1 MVEKEFERDRL
12 VFKPFSTLTDD
23 EKKIIVKSWE
33 NPFNARYNKTK
44 DANESVEKISRLAQP
59 TFKKL
64 EQYEDCMYFRAV
76 FDKTTGELIGNCRF
90 GKYYKSKTNEC
101 WDFGFNVL
109 LKHWLKGYGTEIIGK
124 IIDFARGE
132 GVKTLNG
139 GADIENYASYKAM
152 INNGFEYMGYDEDGD
167 YKYVLDLSKALKKKD
182 DIYITWQ
189 EHLERTK
196 TDLGEDKFNRLQN
209 INKKIIEMVKRIQK
223 GEDED
228 VLVNRYFEALNQIET
243 FKFS

>member
-1 MVEKEFERDRL
+1 MVEKEFERNRL

-124 IIDFARGE
+124 ITVPRIRQSVTCGVIGNVDHFISRKHIIFYCVIDCDRGC
-132 GVKTLNG
+132 
-139 GADIENYASYKAM
+139 
-152 INNGFEYMGYDEDGD
+152 
-167 YKYVLDLSKALKKKD
+167 
-182 DIYITWQ
+182 
-189 EHLERTK
+189 
-196 TDLGEDKFNRLQN
+196 
-209 INKKIIEMVKRIQK
+209 
-223 GEDED
+223 
-228 VLVNRYFEALNQIET
+228 
-243 FKFS
+243 